1 MAASR
6 DSLTDPLDR
15 LGGLI
20 ARAQALGA
28 DAADAVLFDSRSLS
42 ITWRLGVSEGIERAE
57 SRDLG
62 LRVIVGQRQAIVS
75 STDLSDAALDELAER
90 AVAMAKTV
98 PDDLYCGLADPD
110 RLAAEIPDLD
120 LADDAEPAPAQ
131 LAGLAGAC
139 EDAARA
145 VEGVTNS
152 GGAEADWSRTE
163 IALVGSNGFA
173 GGYAASRGSVGV
185 SVLAGEGTA
194 MERDYDYAMARYL
207 ADLEDAAAVGS
218 RAGRRA
224 VARLKPQKMTT
235 GKRAIVYD
243 PRVANGLLRHF
254 AGAISG
260 AAIARGTSFLKDRLG
275 SRVFA
280 PGLSLREDPLRPRG
294 LSSRPFDGEGV
305 ATSARELI
313 ADGVL
318 TTWLLDSRSARQL
331 GLKTTGHASRGT
343 ASAPSPGA
351 TNLTLEPGAQTPAA
365 LIGEIDDGFYVTELI
380 GMGVNGVTGD
390 YSRGASGLAIV
401 KGELAHAVSEVTIA
415 GNLKDMFAAIT
426 PANDLEIRYGTDAP
440 TLRVDGMTVAGR

>member
-1 MAASR
+1 MTASR

-20 ARAQALGA
+20 ARARAMGA

-42 ITWRLGVSEGIERAE
+42 IAWRLGHSEGIERAE

-98 PDDLYCGLADPD
+98 PDDPHCGLADPD
-110 RLAAEIPDLD
+110 CLATEFPDLD
-120 LADDAEPAPAQ
+120 LADDTEPDPAQ
-131 LAGLAGAC
+131 LAQLASAC

-145 VEGVTNS
+145 VKGINNS
-152 GGAEADWSRTE
+152 GGAEADWSRSE
-163 IALVGSNGFA
+163 IALAGSNGFA
-173 GGYAASRGSVGV
+173 GSYAASRSSVGV

-194 MERDYDYAMARYL
+194 MERDYDYAVARHL
-207 ADLEDAAAVGS
+207 TDLEDAATIGT
-218 RAGRRA
+218 RAGQRT
-224 VARLKPQKMTT
+224 VARLKPQKMAT

-254 AGAISG
+254 SNAISG

-275 SRVFA
+275 ERVFA
-280 PGLSLREDPLRPRG
+280 LGLSVREDPLRRRG

-305 ATSARELI
+305 ATVARELI

-331 GLKTTGHASRGT
+331 GLETTGHASRGT

-351 TNLTLEPGAQTPAA
+351 TNLTLDPGSQTPKA

-415 GNLKDMFAAIT
+415 GNLTDMFAAIT
-426 PANDLEIRYGTDAP
+426 PANDLELRYGTDAP

>member
-6 DSLTDPLDR
+6 ESLSDPLDR

-20 ARAQALGA
+20 ARAQGLGA

-42 ITWRLGVSEGIERAE
+42 IAWRLGISEGIERAE

-75 STDLSDAALDELAER
+75 STDLSDAALDELAMR

-98 PDDLYCGLADPD
+98 PEDPYCGLADPD
-110 RLAAEIPDLD
+110 CLATEIPDLD
-120 LADDAEPAPAQ
+120 LADEAEPEAAELAR
-131 LAGLAGAC
+131 LAGTC

-145 VEGVTNS
+145 VAGVTNS
-152 GGAEADWSRTE
+152 GGAEADWSRSE

-173 GGYAASRGSVGV
+173 GRYAASRSSIGV

-194 MERDYDYAMARYL
+194 MERDYDYAMARHF
-207 ADLEDAAAVGS
+207 ADLEDAATIGA
-218 RAGRRA
+218 RAGERT
-224 VARLKPQKMTT
+224 VARLNPQKMTT
-235 GKRAIVYD
+235 AKRAIVYD

-254 AGAISG
+254 AAAISG

-275 SRVFA
+275 ERVFA
-280 PGLSLREDPLRPRG
+280 PGLSVREDPLRPRG

-305 ATSARELI
+305 ATNPRELI

-331 GLKTTGHASRGT
+331 GLQTTGHASRGT
-343 ASAPSPGA
+343 TSAPSPGA
-351 TNLTLEPGAQTPAA
+351 TNLTFDPGAQTPEA

-401 KGELAHAVSEVTIA
+401 KGKLAHAVSEVTIA
-415 GNLKDMFAAIT
+415 GNLKDMFAALT
-426 PANDLEIRYGTDAP
+426 PANDLEFRYGTDAP

>member
-42 ITWRLGVSEGIERAE
+42 IAWRLGASEGIERAE

-62 LRVIVGQRQAIVS
+62 LRVMVGQRQAIVS
-75 STDLSDAALDELAER
+75 STDLTDAALDELAER
-90 AVAMAKTV
+90 AVAMAKAV
-98 PDDLYCGLADPD
+98 PDDPYCGLADPD
-110 RLAAEIPDLD
+110 RLAADIPDLD
-120 LADDAEPAPAQ
+120 LVDDSEPEPAQ
-131 LAGLAGAC
+131 LAQLAGAC

-152 GGAEADWSRTE
+152 GGAEADWSRTT

-173 GGYAASRGSVGV
+173 GAYAASRNSVGV

-207 ADLEDAAAVGS
+207 SDLEDPTAVGT
-218 RAGRRA
+218 RAGRRT

-260 AAIARGTSFLKDRLG
+260 AAIARGTSFLKGRLG
-275 SRVFA
+275 ERVFA
-280 PGLSLREDPLRPRG
+280 AGLSVREDPLRSRG

-331 GLKTTGHASRGT
+331 GLETTGHASRGT

-351 TNLTLEPGAQTPAA
+351 TNLTLEPGTQTPEA

-390 YSRGASGLAIV
+390 YSRGASGRAIV

-415 GNLKDMFAAIT
+415 GNLKDMFAGIT
-426 PANDLEIRYGTDAP
+426 PANDLELRYGTDAP
-440 TLRVDGMTVAGR
+440 TLRIDGMTVAGL